1 MNAGPNVHITI
12 VAKAPVAGRVK
23 TRLCP
28 PCTFDQAAD
37 IAAAGLA
44 DTIDAIDAVPG
55 IGHARR
61 TLLLDG
67 VAQPWMPNDYAVVA
81 QRGNDLGERLRNGF
95 ADLGPGVITG
105 METPHVAHLLG
116 AALTLVSHGTDVLGL
131 ADDGGYWAIGLSA
144 ATIDRLDDVFAAVPM
159 STPTTGAIQ
168 LRRLRS
174 IGTHVELLASAR
186 DLDTIDDLYAVAEAN
201 RPGRLARVAREVIA
215 DLPRALV

>member
-1 MNAGPNVHITI
+1 MRTGKNVHITI

-28 PCTFDQAAD
+28 PCTFEQAAD

-44 DTIDAIDAVPG
+44 DTIDAIDAIPG
-55 IGHARR
+55 IGQARR

-67 VAQPWMPNDYAVVA
+67 VAQRWMPDDYAIVP
-81 QRGNDLGERLRNGF
+81 QRGDDLCERLRNGF

-116 AALTLVSHGTDVLGL
+116 AAATLVRNGTDVLGL
-131 ADDGGYWAIGLSA
+131 AEDGGYWAIGLSA
-144 ATIDRLDDVFAAVPM
+144 ATIERLDEVFDAVPM

-174 IGTHVELLASAR
+174 VGARVELLASAR
-186 DLDTIDDLYAVAEAN
+186 DLDTIDDLYAVATAG
-201 RPGRLARVAREVIA
+201 RPGRLPRVARNVIA
-215 DLPRALV
+215 DLARAPA